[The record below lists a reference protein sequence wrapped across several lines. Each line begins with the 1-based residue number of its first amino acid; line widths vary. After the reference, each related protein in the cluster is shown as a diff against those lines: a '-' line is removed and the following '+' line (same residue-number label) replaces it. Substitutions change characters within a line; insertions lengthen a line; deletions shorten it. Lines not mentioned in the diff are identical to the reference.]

1 MKPIH
6 SVGIY
11 NDSEATEYCMEIRQV
26 TFSGPIFGGEQEKKY
41 IHTYTV
47 TLLLIMTRYYHI
59 ILLAETWKILQE
71 RT

>member
-41 IHTYTV
+41 IQTYTM
-47 TLLLIMTRYYHI
+47 TLLLTRYYI

>member
-47 TLLLIMTRYYHI
+47 TLLLTRYYI